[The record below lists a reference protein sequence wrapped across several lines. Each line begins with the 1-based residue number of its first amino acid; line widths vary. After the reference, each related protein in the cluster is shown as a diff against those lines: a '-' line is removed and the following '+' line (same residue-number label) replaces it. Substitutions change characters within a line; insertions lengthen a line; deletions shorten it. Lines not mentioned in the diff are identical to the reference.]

1 MARRPESGEQAR
13 ARALHALEGRKLVV
27 VSNRLPVERTPEGT
41 WRASSG
47 GLVAALGPTLG
58 ATGGRWIGWD
68 GGEGRAR
75 RRKIPRVEGIPFDL
89 SPVALSREEVA
100 RFYYG
105 FANRTL
111 WPLLHDLSRPPVFDE
126 GWWRS
131 YEEVNRRFARA
142 VLEATSADDV
152 IWIHDYHLLLAPR
165 LIREAR
171 PGALVVFFL
180 HIPFPPPELFRRL
193 PWRDEIARGMLA
205 ADLLGFHTEAYA
217 ENFRRVALATLSGV
231 GWTAEGE
238 LLSEGRIAR
247 VGAFPISIDFD
258 AWSALASSPEVQRDV
273 ARIRQRLEGRRVLLG
288 VDRLDYTKGIPER
301 LLAYEKLLEEESER
315 RGKVVLVQIAV
326 PSRTR
331 VREYRALKR
340 EVEETVG
347 RINGRFTDHEAVRMP
362 VHYLYRSVPRSR
374 LAALYGA
381 ADVALV
387 TPLKDGM
394 NLVAKEYCACRPD
407 GGGVLVLSEF
417 AGAARELA
425 AGALPVNPFDA
436 RALKT
441 TLSLALDLE
450 PSEVRRRMRAL
461 RSRIEHATVYHWA
474 ANMLEDGIE
483 ASREQRR
490 AA

>member
-1 MARRPESGEQAR
+1 
-13 ARALHALEGRKLVV
+13 
-27 VSNRLPVERTPEGT
+27 VERTPEGA

-75 RRKIPRVEGIPFDL
+75 RKIPRVEGIAFDL
-89 SPVALSREEVA
+89 SPVALTRQQVA
-100 RFYYG
+100 GFYYG

-131 YEEVNRRFARA
+131 YEEVNREFARV
-142 VLEATSADDV
+142 VLASTSEDDV
-152 IWIHDYHLLLAPR
+152 LWIHDYHLLLAPR

-171 PGALVVFFL
+171 PDALVIFFL
-180 HIPFPPPELFRRL
+180 HIPFPPPEIFRRL

-205 ADLLGFHTEAYA
+205 ADLVGFHTGAYA
-217 ENFRRVALATLSGV
+217 ENFRRAALATLSGV

-238 LLSEGRIAR
+238 LVSEGRVAR
-247 VGAFPISIDFD
+247 VGAFPISIDFG
-258 AWSALASSPEVQRDV
+258 AWNALASSAEVRRDV
-273 ARIRQRLEGRRVLLG
+273 ARIRQRLDGRKVVLG

-301 LLAYEKLLEEESER
+301 LIAYERLLEEAGEL

-331 VREYRALKR
+331 VREYRTLKR

-347 RINGRFTDHEAVRMP
+347 RVNGRFTDQEAVRMP

-407 GGGVLVLSEF
+407 EGGVLVLSEF

-425 AGALPVNPFDA
+425 KGALLVNPFDVPA
-436 RALKT
+436 VKAS
-441 TLSLALDLE
+441 LSLALHLDAAE
-450 PSEVRRRMRAL
+450 ARRRMRVL
-461 RSRIEHATVYHWA
+461 RSRIEGATVYHWA
-474 ANMLEDGIE
+474 ADMLGQGVEG
-483 ASREQRR
+483 SRAHPRR
-490 AA
+490 VA